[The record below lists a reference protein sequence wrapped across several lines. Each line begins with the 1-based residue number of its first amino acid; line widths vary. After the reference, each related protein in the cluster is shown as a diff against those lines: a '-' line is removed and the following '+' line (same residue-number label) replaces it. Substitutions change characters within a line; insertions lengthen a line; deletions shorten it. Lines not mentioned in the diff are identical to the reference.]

1 MARDADV
8 TYRPMRLALVA
19 MDGPVVWGRRD
30 CCTAACDVFAALTGV
45 DPMLPLRGRYASAIE
60 AGRIVRQAGGF
71 RALAGRLAAVAGLA
85 LVPVAAGGLALSR
98 PGLALGPE
106 RRALLVCLG
115 PGAWAAKG
123 SDGMVLLDNA
133 AVEVAWNVA

>member
-1 MARDADV
+1 MAGDADV
-8 TYRPMRLALVA
+8 SDRPMRLALVA

-30 CCTAACDVFAALTGV
+30 CCTAACDVFAALTGI
-45 DPMLPLRGRYASAIE
+45 DPMLPLRGRYASAID
-60 AGRIVRQAGGF
+60 AGRIVRRAGGF
-71 RALAGRLAAVAGLA
+71 RALAARLAAVAGLSPG
-85 LVPVAAGGLALSR
+85 PVAVGGLGLSR

-123 SDGMVLLDNA
+123 ADGMVLLDDS